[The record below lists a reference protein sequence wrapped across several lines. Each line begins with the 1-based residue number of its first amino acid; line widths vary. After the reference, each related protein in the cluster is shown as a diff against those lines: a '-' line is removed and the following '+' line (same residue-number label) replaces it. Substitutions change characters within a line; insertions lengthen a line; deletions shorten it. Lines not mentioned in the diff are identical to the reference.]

1 MAEPTQQ
8 QRELVYLMQLWRDK
22 FRDHLGWEVVKRE
35 AFRYTVKNET
45 LDGFDVHLMGLRN
58 RMYGMP
64 LGTLLDVRV

>member
-35 AFRYTVKNET
+35 AFRYVFQNET
-45 LDGFDVHLMGLRN
+45 LDGFDVHLMELRTHIALSN
-58 RMYGMP
+58 DRKATRQGE
-64 LGTLLDVRV
+64 